1 MFVRLWYWIKR
12 LFGGVKLQ
20 KENLKLRYYLGVS
33 VFIIGGLLLLIFSQF
48 ISSNFWKNIMDDIA
62 GALFMS
68 GAFGLINELILKD
81 KMIALILEKLKIK
94 EEIDKTGI
102 LSFYKSPEV
111 IDYKYYLSPAK
122 KNIDIF
128 HVYGRTWTHNNYNVL
143 QNKVKNSNC
152 KIRVILVNPDSK
164 FIDGLADTFNCSPTE
179 LKGRILEVEKSWR
192 ALYKEKERQ
201 RKRRSQ
207 SSLELYY
214 TDCFPAHSLYRFD
227 DNLIHIQSKPTKG
240 RSNELTT
247 IVCKKTARAD
257 DLYNKYLQEIEDIIA
272 ESTRVDLENQPV
284 LSF

>member
-1 MFVRLWYWIKR
+1 MVVVKKT
-12 LFGGVKLQ
+12 FGGIVLQ
-20 KENLKLRYYLGVS
+20 KENLTLRYYLGVAS
-33 VFIIGGLLLLIFSQF
+33 FIISGLILLIWSQY
-48 ISSNFWKNIMDDIA
+48 ISNDFLKNIVDDIA
-62 GALFMS
+62 GALFIS
-68 GAFGLINELILKD
+68 GAFGLVNELILKD

-122 KNIDIF
+122 KSIDIF
-128 HVYGRTWTHNNYNVL
+128 HIYGRTWTHNNYNVL

-164 FIDGLADTFNCSPTE
+164 FINGLADTFNCSPRE
-179 LKGRILEVEKSWR
+179 LKGRILEVEKIWR

-201 RKRRSQ
+201 KKRRSQ

-247 IVCKKTARAD
+247 IVCK
-257 DLYNKYLQEIEDIIA
+257 
-272 ESTRVDLENQPV
+272 
-284 LSF
+284 

>member
-1 MFVRLWYWIKR
+1 M
-12 LFGGVKLQ
+12 
-20 KENLKLRYYLGVS
+20 N
-33 VFIIGGLLLLIFSQF
+33 
-48 ISSNFWKNIMDDIA
+48 
-62 GALFMS
+62 
-68 GAFGLINELILKD
+68 
-81 KMIALILEKLKIK
+81 
-94 EEIDKTGI
+94 
-102 LSFYKSPEV
+102 
-111 IDYKYYLSPAK
+111 
-122 KNIDIF
+122 
-128 HVYGRTWTHNNYNVL
+128 
-143 QNKVKNSNC
+143 NKVYMVFREIIIVC
-152 KIRVILVNPDSK
+152 MVPFAVIFLTDLLVQITSK
-164 FIDGLADTFNCSPTE
+164 RNWFIFFPNYINCSPTE